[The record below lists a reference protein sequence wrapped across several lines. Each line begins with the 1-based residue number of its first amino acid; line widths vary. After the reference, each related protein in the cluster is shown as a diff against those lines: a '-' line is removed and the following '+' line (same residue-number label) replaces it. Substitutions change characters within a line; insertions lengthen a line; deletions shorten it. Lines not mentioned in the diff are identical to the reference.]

1 MCKAISAN
9 VVIGN
14 ALIAAWDTASGQGVT
29 VSAIAEYDVRLT
41 RILQKTRPDGEDYCT
56 RYSPRSFDCFEET
69 YPSFI
74 ERKANG
80 NLKVIT
86 TNKDVL
92 IQYFRKGMPSA
103 LETVFKNLDTPRRR
117 RISGEQR
124 NAIAIAGNQH

>member
-14 ALIAAWDTASGQGVT
+14 ALIAAWNTACVQGVT
-29 VSAIAEYDVRLT
+29 ISVIAEYDERLT
-41 RILQKTRPDGEDYCT
+41 RALQKDRPGGEDYCT

-74 ERKANG
+74 QRNEDG
-80 NLKVIT
+80 NVKVIET
-86 TNKDVL
+86 DKSVL

-103 LETVFKNLDTPRRR
+103 LESVFEKLDAPRRLRTPR
-117 RISGEQR
+117 GPR
-124 NAIAIAGNQH
+124 NDVAIAGR